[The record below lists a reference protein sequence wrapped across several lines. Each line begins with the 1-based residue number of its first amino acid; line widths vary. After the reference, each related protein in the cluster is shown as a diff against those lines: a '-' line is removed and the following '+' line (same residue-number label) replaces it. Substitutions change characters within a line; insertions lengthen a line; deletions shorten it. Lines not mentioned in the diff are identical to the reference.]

1 MSVIFL
7 KGHVA
12 MWSIILIGLFNSIMF
27 PTIFSMALHNLGKYT
42 SQGSGL
48 LCMAIVGGAVIPYVH
63 AAIADDIG
71 LQISFFL
78 PALCYL
84 FIAFYG
90 KKYATQYDSHRAS

>member
-1 MSVIFL
+1 
-7 KGHVA
+7 
-12 MWSIILIGLFNSIMF
+12 
-27 PTIFSMALHNLGKYT
+27 
-42 SQGSGL
+42 
-48 LCMAIVGGAVIPYVH
+48 MAIVGGAVIPYVH